1 MPKTAPESNGLNAN
15 LEMTLRQW
23 TERYQREIVFDRV
36 HYRGVPS
43 WKNVCD
49 LWVIQE
55 IIWET
60 EVDRVIEIGVQHGG
74 STLWLSDLMKNFR
87 GERGLV
93 VSVDLKAPAIE
104 LPENVRLI
112 LGDSITSETIE
123 RVRSLCAGYR
133 TMLIAD
139 GDHAADRV
147 LEEMRLYAPLIS
159 EGCYFIAE
167 DGIVDVMDWK
177 EYTPGPMVAAHRF
190 VAETDEFVIDRSREK
205 FILTYAP
212 DGFLKRVR
220 PPAQA
225 RKRPE

>member
-1 MPKTAPESNGLNAN
+1 MPTTAPESNGLKTN
-15 LEMTLRQW
+15 LEMTLREW
-23 TERYQREIVFDRV
+23 SERYQREIVFNRV
-36 HYRGVPS
+36 HYRGVAS

-60 EVDRVIEIGVQHGG
+60 QVERVIEIGVQYGG
-74 STLWLSDLMKNFR
+74 TTLWLSDLMKNFR
-87 GERGLV
+87 GDSGLV
-93 VSVDLKAPAIE
+93 VSIDLEPPAIA
-104 LPENVRLI
+104 LPENVRLV
-112 LGDSITSETIE
+112 LGDSIAPETVE
-123 RVRSLCAGYR
+123 RVRSLCAGHR

-147 LEEMRLYAPLIS
+147 LEEMRLYGPLIS

-167 DGIVDVMDWK
+167 DGIVDVMGW
-177 EYTPGPMVAAHRF
+177 ETYMPGPMVAAHRF

-220 PPAQA
+220 PPAQSQ
-225 RKRPE
+225 KRSD

>member
-1 MPKTAPESNGLNAN
+1 MPITAVDANGLKSN

-60 EVDRVIEIGVQHGG
+60 QVERVIEIGVQHGG
-74 STLWLSDLMKNFR
+74 TMLWLSDLMRNFR
-87 GERGLV
+87 GDRGLI
-93 VSVDLKAPAIE
+93 VSVDLKPPALEI
-104 LPENVRLI
+104 PGNVRLV
-112 LGDSITSETIE
+112 LGDSVAPETIE
-123 RVRSLCAGYR
+123 RVKMLCANHR

-147 LEEMRLYAPLIS
+147 LEEMRRYGPLIS

-177 EYTPGPMVAAHRF
+177 TYTPGPMVAAHRF

-205 FILTYAP
+205 FILTYVP

-220 PPAQA
+220 PPAQS
-225 RKRPE
+225 RKEPG